1 MYPEGMYEAH
11 PRPMAYPQATRGLTE
26 AEACTQARTQ
36 LCALDARW
44 CQADCASIKA
54 NVCGE
59 PTLFVGAGGAPI
71 RCAFGCPNPD
81 QVSLCEGGGGEGDAT
96 PLILAFA
103 GLAVI
108 GGLAIAIARGGK
120 KKVIVARIQR

>member
-1 MYPEGMYEAH
+1 MYQEGMYERSR
-11 PRPMAYPQATRGLTE
+11 PRAYPAAVRGLTE

-44 CQADCASIKA
+44 CAASCAEIKA
-54 NVCGE
+54 NVCSE
-59 PTLFVGAGGAPI
+59 PTLFVGTGGAPI

-81 QVSLCEGGGGEGDAT
+81 QVSLCPSGGGGDAT
-96 PLILAFA
+96 PIILAFA